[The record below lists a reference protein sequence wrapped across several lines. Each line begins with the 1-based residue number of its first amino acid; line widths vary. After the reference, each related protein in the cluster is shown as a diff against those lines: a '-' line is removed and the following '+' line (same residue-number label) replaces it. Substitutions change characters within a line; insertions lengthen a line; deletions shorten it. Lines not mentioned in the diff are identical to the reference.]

1 MQIFLAIAT
10 LLQLAFLYSG
20 FKTLLKKESP
30 AQESKAVCLIALAF
44 ADFVWAFA
52 CFLHCTM
59 NRSKGEFWGGDAG
72 CDAQGYYSALAC
84 FSTMF
89 FTMQITYVTHVHA
102 SKGSAAVPSK
112 QRLALSSVVL
122 YAFAML
128 LSAIPFLNSTGGFVL
143 PPFPLLSPPI
153 GPLFVCQHSPML
165 HC

>member
-1 MQIFLAIAT
+1 MKNISVAAAFVLVMLPSGVSGKTEADWINNGGGSIGLPIFLAIAT

-20 FKTLLKKESP
+20 FKTLLK
-30 AQESKAVCLIALAF
+30 QESKAVCLIALVF

-102 SKGSAAVPSK
+102 SK
-112 QRLALSSVVL
+112 
-122 YAFAML
+122 
-128 LSAIPFLNSTGGFVL
+128 
-143 PPFPLLSPPI
+143 
-153 GPLFVCQHSPML
+153 
-165 HC
+165 